1 MRKFTDRRVNTLS
14 FLIIA
19 VVMDTFATKI
29 VCTVGPASSSTD
41 TMCQMIK
48 AGMNVARVNLSH
60 GNRSTH
66 KSLIDAVR
74 KSSSITHTP
83 VGLLLDLPGPRIRVG
98 KIRKSSIVLERGARV
113 TLSPG
118 NFEGTQDI
126 IPVDYDDVASE
137 VSPGDDISLA
147 NGLIT
152 LKVDRVKGNDVICR
166 VVVGGLLFSRK
177 GVNIPSRSLKL
188 PAITDVDKTHI
199 RFGIEAGADFFAVSF
214 VRGPDDVRVAKDL
227 IHDNKSNAMVIAKIE
242 KAEGFRR
249 LKEILEVADGI
260 MVARGDL
267 GVELPIEKTPIIQKR
282 IIEECNNAGKP
293 VITATQM
300 LMSMVNSPTPTRA
313 EVTDIAN
320 AVLDGTDAVMLSEE
334 TAVGSYPIQA
344 VKVMSKI
351 VQEAENAIDHRA
363 VIRKHRENLEP
374 GIGEALSLSAVE
386 LALNINAAAVVAP
399 TRSGLTAR
407 RISRYRCS
415 QPILALTGDENVA
428 RQLLISWGVIPIM
441 CRTLKT
447 AEAIFRKSEEIV
459 LKNKY
464 GKIGDQIIVAAGSP
478 TSPKGRT
485 DIIRVLTLGKSQ

>member
-1 MRKFTDRRVNTLS
+1 MG
-14 FLIIA
+14 IC
-19 VVMDTFATKI
+19 ATKI
-29 VCTVGPASSSTD
+29 VCTVGPNSSSTD
-41 TMCQMIK
+41 TICQMIE

-74 KSSSITHTP
+74 KAASTTQTP
-83 VGLLLDLPGPRIRVG
+83 IGLLLDLPGPRIRVG
-98 KIRKSSIVLERGARV
+98 KIKNSSVLLERGADV

-118 NFEGTQDI
+118 DFDGTNDK
-126 IPVDYDDVASE
+126 IPVDYDLASE
-137 VSPGDDISLA
+137 VSAGDDISLA

-152 LKVDRVKGNDVICR
+152 LKVNRVKGKNVICR

-177 GVNIPSRSLKL
+177 GVNVPSRSLRL
-188 PAITDVDKTHI
+188 PAITDVDKAHI
-199 RFGIEAGADFFAVSF
+199 RFGIEAGAEFFAVSF
-214 VRGPDDVRVAKDL
+214 VRGPNDIRVAKEL
-227 IHDNKSNAMVIAKIE
+227 IHANQGNAMIIAKIE

-249 LKEILEVADGI
+249 LEEILGIADGI

-267 GVELPIEKTPIIQKR
+267 GVELPFERTPIIQKR
-282 IIEECNNAGKP
+282 IIEKCNNAGKP

-334 TAVGSYPIQA
+334 TAVGNYPVQA
-344 VKVMSKI
+344 VRVMSKI
-351 VQEAENAIDHRA
+351 VQEAEKAIDHRA
-363 VIRKHRENLEP
+363 VIREHRENLEP

-386 LALNINAAAVVAP
+386 LALNIKAAAVVAP

-415 QPILALTGDENVA
+415 QPILALTGDEDVA
-428 RQLLISWGVIPIM
+428 RQLLISWGVIPIIS
-441 CRTLKT
+441 RTLKT
-447 AEAIFRKSEEIV
+447 AEEIFRESEQIV
-459 LKNKY
+459 LKNRY
-464 GKIGDQIIVAAGSP
+464 GKVGDQIIVVAGSP

-485 DIIRVLTLGKSQ
+485 DIIRVLTLGGSK